1 MSTGHDHVGAGS
13 SHSSLLIDRLWKDP
27 EISKLRH
34 RYERL
39 DDSYDLPYLG
49 GYSKDGKTIYID
61 RHLPEMLEYT
71 HDGKTK
77 EFRPR
82 QYLIDHESWEKA
94 LIDALHWGYDHAHAV
109 ATAAERRAVMQ
120 GGLIWKS
127 YQEAY
132 RPYIKADEHEKLKRV
147 PADLDLTPYLGD
159 HDLLARLKKAMK
171 H

>member
-1 MSTGHDHVGAGS
+1 MGIVDANGKPATPAEPASRVVYGLPVWCRGG
-13 SHSSLLIDRLWKDP
+13 
-27 EISKLRH
+27 
-34 RYERL
+34 
-39 DDSYDLPYLG
+39 SYDSGEDVITLRVVIPISAGQAAVDLQA
-49 GYSKDGKTIYID
+49 T
-61 RHLPEMLEYT
+61 PE
-71 HDGKTK
+71 
-77 EFRPR
+77 
-82 QYLIDHESWEKA
+82 QAKA